1 MTLRIDLP
9 ENLEAALRA
18 HATAQGISEE
28 GYVVTLVERDLGITE
43 TFNLERSRL
52 AVDRIR
58 ELRKGNVLPEGVTIR
73 SLIDEGRA

>member
-9 ENLEAALRA
+9 ENLEAALHA

-28 GYVVTLVERDLGITE
+28 VYVRTLVERDLGITE
-43 TFNLERSRL
+43 AFSVERSRS
-52 AVDRIR
+52 AADRIR

-73 SLIDEGRA
+73 NLIDEGRA